1 MKNIGR
7 ILQIAFTYIGTIVG
21 AGFATGQEI
30 LQFFTQ
36 YGKWA
41 TLTIILSTIL
51 FIWLGTKM
59 MIISRTIRA
68 KSYADLN
75 KYLFGHKS
83 GGYISIIML
92 FILIGV
98 NSIML
103 AGAGSVFVEHLNLH
117 YQTGLIITLVGAY
130 FLLRRGMH
138 SIMYMNSI
146 VVPMMLTISLFI
158 ISNTLQSPNADR
170 FITLSTDTNLT
181 MAWLAP
187 VLYTAF
193 NLVMAQ
199 AILVPLG
206 SRTESLTVIKWGGF
220 IGGLGVG
227 FMLMAA
233 HFALSAQMPG
243 ITQYEI
249 PMGNIAFQLG
259 VAVQMIYVLL
269 IFLEI
274 FTTFVA
280 DVYGVSLQLQQHFHF
295 SPKVISVA
303 IMLACFIVSQFGFS
317 YLLSIL
323 YPFFGFL
330 SLFWVIKLM
339 VATK

>member
-1 MKNIGR
+1 MKNAVR
-7 ILQIAFTYIGTIVG
+7 IMQIAFTYIGTIVG

-59 MIISRTIRA
+59 MIISRRIRA
-68 KSYADLN
+68 KSYEDLN

-92 FILIGV
+92 FVLIGV

-103 AGAGSVFVEHLNLH
+103 AGAGSVFVQHLNLH
-117 YQTGLIITLVGAY
+117 YQTGLIITLVGSY
-130 FLLRRGMH
+130 FLLNRGMH

-146 VVPMMLTISLFI
+146 VVPMMLTISLLI
-158 ISNTLQSPNADR
+158 ITNTWHLPNADR
-170 FITLSTDTNLT
+170 FLNLTTDSNLT
-181 MAWLAP
+181 MAWISP
-187 VLYTAF
+187 ILYTAF

-206 SRTESLTVIKWGGF
+206 SHTESITAIKWGGV

-233 HFALSAQMPG
+233 HFAMSAHMPG
-243 ITQYEI
+243 IMQYEI
-249 PMGNIAFQLG
+249 PMGSIAFQLG
-259 VAVQMIYVLL
+259 VIVQMIYVLL

-280 DVYGVSLQLQQHFHF
+280 DVYGVSLQLQQRFHY
-295 SPKVISVA
+295 SPKIISIA
-303 IMLACFIVSQFGFS
+303 IMLACYLFSQFGFS

-323 YPFFGFL
+323 YPLFGFL
-330 SLFWVIKLM
+330 SLFWVVKLI
-339 VATK
+339 VVSK